1 MYRDKKSMGNRL
13 APQKSK
19 YDENEERKKAMMRKL
34 SGAPGKTSSGMY

>member
-19 YDENEERKKAMMRKL
+19 YNDEEERKKAMMRRL